1 MCNVGKPPEGAE
13 PSILSPIHPSMTAYR
28 YLQLDVFAHQPGTGN
43 PLGVVF
49 DADGLS
55 TDRMQALAAWLNLSE
70 TVFFLR
76 PTAAGA
82 DYHVRIFTPAS
93 ELPFAGHPSVGVNSA
108 LLRKLRSTLTG
119 FSLMARL
126 RSRRVPAFM
135 RDKVSWVPNG
145 CNVMQEQREKVMQET
160 GICV

>member
-1 MCNVGKPPEGAE
+1 MKA
-13 PSILSPIHPSMTAYR
+13 
-28 YLQLDVFAHQPGTGN
+28 
-43 PLGVVF
+43 
-49 DADGLS
+49 
-55 TDRMQALAAWLNLSE
+55 LNLVE
-70 TVFFLR
+70 RTKARLVATR
-76 PTAAGA
+76 
-82 DYHVRIFTPAS
+82 
-93 ELPFAGHPSVGVNSA
+93 EVGNVNSA

-135 RDKVSWVPNG
+135 RDKVSRVPNG